1 MKKIGISTWQLQE
14 RYGDFEALKIAKSIG
29 ADAVD
34 FCLATKRF
42 DYRVENSLY
51 DKSDEEIT
59 KYFTEL
65 KAYADELGIF
75 ISQTH
80 GHDCGFKNKKEEDD
94 ALVENIR
101 LNCLSTAALGAPV
114 CVIHNATSLFM
125 GANPDPELMHSLS
138 LDLFTRTLPYA
149 MQYNVKIAT
158 ETFGDAYKS
167 IDFFGDIDEFMK
179 AYNTIKQIDKYK
191 DYFTTCVDTG
201 HSNKA
206 AVLFGQPKPGDVIRR
221 IGSDIAALHLNDN
234 DGICDQHKIPKSGII
249 DWNDVFEALDEIGY
263 DGVYNME
270 LKLNHFS
277 DELLVETAEFSIKV
291 LRSMLN
297 QYYTSA

>member
-14 RYGDFEALKIAKSIG
+14 KYGDFKALEIAKSIG

-34 FCLATKRF
+34 FAMANKRF
-42 DYRVENSLY
+42 DYRVEGSLY
-51 DKSDEEIT
+51 NKSDEEII
-59 KYFTEL
+59 KYFSEL

-75 ISQTH
+75 VCQTH

-101 LNCLSTAALGAPV
+101 LNLLATAALGAPV
-114 CVIHNATSLFM
+114 CVIHNATSLHM

-138 LDLFTRTLPYA
+138 YDLFTRTLPYA
-149 MQYNVKIAT
+149 KQYNVKLAT
-158 ETFGDAYKS
+158 ETFGDAYKN

-179 AYNTIKQIDKYK
+179 AYNAIKQIDDLK

-206 AVLFGQPKPGDVIRR
+206 AVLFGQPKPADVIRR
-221 IGSDIAALHLNDN
+221 IGSDIAVLHLNDN
-234 DGICDQHKIPKSGII
+234 DGIYDQHKMPKSGNI
-249 DWNDVFEALDEIGY
+249 DWKDVLKALDEVGY

-277 DELLVETAEFSIKV
+277 EDLLIETAEFSIKV
-291 LRSMLN
+291 LKEMLK
-297 QYYTSA
+297 